1 MVNALHIPLSWLY
14 AAGVAIRHVL
24 YDRHLLPSFTVSVP
38 TICVGNLAVG
48 GTGKTPMTAYIVR
61 LLLDR
66 GYHPAILSRGY
77 KRSSRGFV
85 MADQNASVET
95 IGDEAMQLHR
105 AFPEVPIA
113 VCENRVRGVK
123 QLKRQVEKLDV
134 LVLDDAMQHR
144 ALRPGFTVL
153 LTAYDRLYTG
163 IQYPP
168 MEEKGTPLV
177 LCGIAQPHY
186 LFDHVRAQY
195 PNAQLLAF
203 PDHHNYSPADVET
216 ILDRASRCDWVLTTE
231 KDLPRL
237 QATDLLERLEQ
248 QHIRLVALPIAIR
261 FYTPQE
267 AFDRQILRYVHES
280 LRQ

>member
-1 MVNALHIPLSWLY
+1 MLNALHIPLSWLY

-123 QLKRQVEKLDV
+123 QLR
-134 LVLDDAMQHR
+134 R
-144 ALRPGFTVL
+144 
-153 LTAYDRLYTG
+153 
-163 IQYPP
+163 
-168 MEEKGTPLV
+168 
-177 LCGIAQPHY
+177 
-186 LFDHVRAQY
+186 
-195 PNAQLLAF
+195 
-203 PDHHNYSPADVET
+203 
-216 ILDRASRCDWVLTTE
+216 
-231 KDLPRL
+231 
-237 QATDLLERLEQ
+237 
-248 QHIRLVALPIAIR
+248 
-261 FYTPQE
+261 
-267 AFDRQILRYVHES
+267 
-280 LRQ
+280 